1 MERLDAWL
9 AALASPLLPLEQ
21 RPAGPSGSGG
31 FQWAFREQTA
41 RALCV
46 GKAVRMISGIRA
58 ALALA
63 DLGFIEECGT
73 LLRTVSDFA
82 NEIIAVCEGH
92 PKQEPTTVQ
101 RRFVQQYFKPIATT
115 PEEYEAQE
123 RERWVSRDDL
133 IAAHSRWVT
142 ETGGNPSRVRM
153 VLRFLAHNYD
163 KFVHGAYITA
173 MELFSGRT
181 QTFML
186 RGHEAEEKRRLYKGA
201 VASRFHEALTALFQM
216 ATIANMP
223 ALADDIGQ
231 AIQALYSSGEPS
243 RA

>member
-9 AALASPLLPLEQ
+9 AALAFPLLPLEHI
-21 RPAGPSGSGG
+21 PAGPRGSGG

-41 RALCV
+41 RALCI

-58 ALALA
+58 ALILA

-82 NEIIAVCEGH
+82 NEIIAVCEGY
-92 PKQEPTTVQ
+92 PKQEPTTAQ
-101 RRFVQQYFKPIATT
+101 RRFVEQYFKPIATT
-115 PEEYEAQE
+115 PDEYEAQE

-142 ETGGNPSRVRM
+142 ETGGDANRVRKL
-153 VLRFLAHNYD
+153 LRFLAHSYD

-173 MELFSGRT
+173 MELYNGRT

-201 VASRFHEALTALFQM
+201 IASKLHEALTALFQM
-216 ATIANMP
+216 ATVANMP

-231 AIQALYSSGEPS
+231 ATQALYGSSEQS
-243 RA
+243 SA